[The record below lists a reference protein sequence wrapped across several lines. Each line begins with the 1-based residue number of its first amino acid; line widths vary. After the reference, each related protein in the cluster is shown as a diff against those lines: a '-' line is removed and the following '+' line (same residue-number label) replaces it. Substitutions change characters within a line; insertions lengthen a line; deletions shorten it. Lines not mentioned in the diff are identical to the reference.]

1 MAETIRNAPTSNI
14 RDTHM
19 RIRRNSRWTITLL
32 PLIGMIAF
40 GCATDTGSKSFT
52 LTSEGI
58 SIKTILLLPFK
69 DMTAELGVDRNVR
82 CPLCGQVSLTGPVPP
97 EAPMVLTEQLRSKV
111 EQLPYTFVFS
121 EESPNVSPS
130 PAMSSNLLDH
140 YVALGRQAGA
150 DAVLVGHVF
159 RYTERMGNRYS
170 IQSPASVAF
179 DLHLIST
186 KEARIVWTS
195 YFDETQHSL
204 TENLLKADTFFKRGA
219 TWIRADELAASGMD
233 DMMERFPKP

>member
-1 MAETIRNAPTSNI
+1 MHIPRKFQ
-14 RDTHM
+14 
-19 RIRRNSRWTITLL
+19 WTIVLL
-32 PLIGMIAF
+32 PIVGILLS
-40 GCATDTGSKSFT
+40 GCATDTGPRSFT
-52 LTSEGI
+52 LTSEGV

-69 DMTAELGVDRNVR
+69 DMASELGIDRNVR

-97 EAPMVLTEQLRSKV
+97 GAPMVLTEQLRSKV
-111 EQLPYTFVFS
+111 EQLPYTFLFS
-121 EESPNVSPS
+121 EESPNTSPS
-130 PAMSSNLLDH
+130 PTMPSNMLDH

-150 DAVLVGHVF
+150 DAVLLGYVF
-159 RYTERMGNRYS
+159 RYTERIGNRYS

-195 YFDETQHSL
+195 YFDETQQSL
-204 TENLLKADTFFKRGA
+204 TENLLKADTFFRRGA

>member
-1 MAETIRNAPTSNI
+1 
-14 RDTHM
+14 M
-19 RIRRNSRWTITLL
+19 RLHKNSRWAFAIL
-32 PLIGMIAF
+32 PLLALLAF
-40 GCATDTGSKSFT
+40 GCASDTGSRAFT
-52 LTSEGI
+52 LSSEGV

-69 DMTAELGVDRNVR
+69 DMAAELGVDRNVR

-111 EQLPYTFVFS
+111 EQLPYAFLFS
-121 EESPNVSPS
+121 EESPNLSPS
-130 PAMSSNLLDH
+130 PDMSSNMLDH

-150 DAVLVGHVF
+150 DAVLIGYVF
-159 RYTERMGNRYS
+159 RYTERVGNRYS

-195 YFDETQHSL
+195 YFDETQQSL
-204 TENLLKADTFFKRGA
+204 TENLLKADTFFRRGA
-219 TWIRADELAASGMD
+219 TWIRADELASSGMD
-233 DMMERFPKP
+233 DMMQRFPKP